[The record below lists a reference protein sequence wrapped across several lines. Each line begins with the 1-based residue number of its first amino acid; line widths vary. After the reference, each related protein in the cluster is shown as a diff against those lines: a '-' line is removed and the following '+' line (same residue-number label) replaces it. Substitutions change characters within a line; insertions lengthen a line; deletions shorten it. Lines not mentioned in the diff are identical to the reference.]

1 MHWIYLAI
9 AIVAEVIATTA
20 LKAAAGFTRP
30 LPSLVVVTGYAI
42 AFFCLSL
49 TLRHVPIGIAYA
61 IWSGVG
67 IVLVSVAAWL
77 LFGQRLD
84 LPALLGIA
92 LIMAGVLVIKPVV
105 EVGHALNRRRRTL
118 PLPAPYR
125 HPTNCKTN
133 VSALKSAPEASTI
146 CKKCSTLITID

>member
-1 MHWIYLAI
+1 MHWIYLSI

-30 LPSLVVVTGYAI
+30 LPSLVVVIGYAI

-49 TLRHVPIGIAYA
+49 TLRSVPIGIAYA

-92 LIMAGVLVIKPVV
+92 LIMAGVLVIN
-105 EVGHALNRRRRTL
+105 LW
-118 PLPAPYR
+118 
-125 HPTNCKTN
+125 
-133 VSALKSAPEASTI
+133 SKSVTH
-146 CKKCSTLITID
+146 

>member
-1 MHWIYLAI
+1 MHWIYLSI

-49 TLRHVPIGIAYA
+49 TLRTVPIGIAYA

-84 LPALLGIA
+84 VPALLGIA
-92 LIMAGVLVIKPVV
+92 LIMAGVLVIN
-105 EVGHALNRRRRTL
+105 LW
-118 PLPAPYR
+118 
-125 HPTNCKTN
+125 
-133 VSALKSAPEASTI
+133 SKSVTH
-146 CKKCSTLITID
+146 

>member
-1 MHWIYLAI
+1 MHWIYLSI

-30 LPSLVVVTGYAI
+30 LPSLIVVTGYAI

-49 TLRHVPIGIAYA
+49 TLRSVPIGIAYA

-92 LIMAGVLVIKPVV
+92 LIMAGVLVIN
-105 EVGHALNRRRRTL
+105 LW
-118 PLPAPYR
+118 
-125 HPTNCKTN
+125 
-133 VSALKSAPEASTI
+133 SKSVTH
-146 CKKCSTLITID
+146 